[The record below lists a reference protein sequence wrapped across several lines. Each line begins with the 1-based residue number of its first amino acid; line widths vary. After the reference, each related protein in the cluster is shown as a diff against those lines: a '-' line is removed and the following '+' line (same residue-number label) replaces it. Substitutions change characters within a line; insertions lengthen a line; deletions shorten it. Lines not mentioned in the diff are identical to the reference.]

1 MKSIFRTAL
10 VLTVLAT
17 LGACASLNPVSK
29 ADTAEQKAYALYG
42 TFVVFEEQAAKLV
55 SSSEVP
61 ENVKQA
67 LRDADK
73 AAKPAAD
80 SLLDGV
86 QQVLTVKRELAAG
99 TTTNEKLSIAVAN
112 LAGWYASAKPKVES
126 LVSAVKGAN

>member
-1 MKSIFRTAL
+1 MKSFLRSAL
-10 VLTVLAT
+10 ALAVLGT

-29 ADTAEQKAYALYG
+29 ANTTEQKAYALYG

-73 AAKPAAD
+73 TAKPAAD
-80 SLLDGV
+80 ALLDGV

-99 TTTNEKLSIAVAN
+99 TSTNEKLTIAVAN
-112 LAGWYASAKPKVES
+112 LATWYASAKPKVES
-126 LVSAVKGAN
+126 LVNVVKGAN